1 MLMCITVRQRF
12 TCGKIVLIFETLSC
26 VHMLKTMPHPV
37 NQLNPPQRYNGV
49 FYPRHCA
56 GQSDDFSQPLF
67 SCSYKKGKIIHFP
80 LISAEIHFPHIH
92 PSFMTGCLFVLFDSL
107 PLKKI
112 KIKNLFFFSSSF
124 FSFSTVRIFLF
135 FIILQNRLL
144 CFLIMY
150 DSFMLSEF
158 SSNMY
163 DSFFV
168 CFLICRNF
176 PPKPLSLRQEY
187 VVVVV
192 FLFFLF
198 SFS

>member
-37 NQLNPPQRYNGV
+37 NQLNPPQRCNGV

-112 KIKNLFFFSSSF
+112 KNKNLFFFFFFLLLLLNCANLLIFFNNSSESSSLLSDYVR
-124 FSFSTVRIFLF
+124 SF
-135 FIILQNRLL
+135 
-144 CFLIMY
+144 
-150 DSFMLSEF
+150 
-158 SSNMY
+158 
-163 DSFFV
+163 
-168 CFLICRNF
+168 
-176 PPKPLSLRQEY
+176 Y
-187 VVVVV
+187 VVGI
-192 FLFFLF
+192 FF
-198 SFS
+198 